1 MAPLQKEANL
11 ASLPWQMTSV
21 EVYAI
26 DLPFIATSAMQQ
38 MEQGK
43 AGEVVNA
50 LTWDH
55 WSLAD
60 TADGLQLATRM

>member
-1 MAPLQKEANL
+1 
-11 ASLPWQMTSV
+11 MTSV

-43 AGEVVNA
+43 AGEAVNA